1 MNRIIYKNQDNS
13 IAVLIPADEALATV
27 GIQAIAE
34 KDVPANLPYWIVD
47 ASVIPADRSQRNAW
61 EIDDSIDD
69 PHGFGGESNEF
80 TDDQLMQLYKAG
92 VIE

>member
-13 IAVLIPADEALATV
+13 IAVLTPADEVLATV

-34 KDVPANLPYWIVD
+34 KDVPATLPYWIVD

-61 EIDDSIDD
+61 EIDASIGD
-69 PHGFGGESNEF
+69 PHGFGGESSEF
-80 TDDQLMQLYKAG
+80 TDAQLLELYKAG